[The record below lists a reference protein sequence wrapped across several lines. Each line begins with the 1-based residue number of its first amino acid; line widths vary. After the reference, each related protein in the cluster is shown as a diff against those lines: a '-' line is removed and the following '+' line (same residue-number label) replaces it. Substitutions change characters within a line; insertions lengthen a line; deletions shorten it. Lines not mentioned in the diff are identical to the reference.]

1 MPPEHILSKDVAS
14 CDSFLFAAESS
25 LESRSRGCP
34 YWRRKPRLGY
44 SSVEVAPLLTSMG
57 VSFVSELSWLR
68 AFSPTAALLC
78 VGLVF
83 AMLLVNRARWGALG
97 DQFEHTLFQAIHSG
111 CAKTFP
117 DVLNLYLGIYQ
128 KAPNLNHR
136 HGLTSRLRAFLVKLI
151 DGTVGRT
158 FQNGQWVGPNLTPEA
173 RVAWKELLSQLIRES
188 EETASFFELPALEQN
203 ILKDILCFLDSNDDS
218 VAKRKLSQLADSSI
232 GLRDR
237 ELRRAQKINKWSITV
252 AVISILLTVYF
263 GTVGHR

>member
-1 MPPEHILSKDVAS
+1 
-14 CDSFLFAAESS
+14 
-25 LESRSRGCP
+25 
-34 YWRRKPRLGY
+34 
-44 SSVEVAPLLTSMG
+44 LLTFMG

-151 DGTVGRT
+151 DAYSGQSVHSFRLKPSSDSGRNRPAVPGQTVHS
-158 FQNGQWVGPNLTPEA
+158 P
-173 RVAWKELLSQLIRES
+173 
-188 EETASFFELPALEQN
+188 
-203 ILKDILCFLDSNDDS
+203 
-218 VAKRKLSQLADSSI
+218 
-232 GLRDR
+232 GL
-237 ELRRAQKINKWSITV
+237 
-252 AVISILLTVYF
+252 
-263 GTVGHR
+263 